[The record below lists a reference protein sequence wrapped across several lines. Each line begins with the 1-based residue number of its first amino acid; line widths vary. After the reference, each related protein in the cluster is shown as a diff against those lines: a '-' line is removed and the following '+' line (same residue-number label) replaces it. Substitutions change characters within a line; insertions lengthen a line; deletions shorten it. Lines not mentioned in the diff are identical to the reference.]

1 MNIFNLKLNEKKKIK
16 KINHDSSV
24 KRRLY
29 DLGLTKGAK
38 IELMLIS
45 PSKCI
50 KAYHIRDSLIAI
62 RNKDAKKI
70 EISGLDE

>member
-1 MNIFNLKLNEKKKIK
+1 
-16 KINHDSSV
+16 
-24 KRRLY
+24 
-29 DLGLTKGAK
+29 
-38 IELMLIS
+38 MLIS

>member
-1 MNIFNLKLNEKKKIK
+1 MNLCDLKLNEKAKIK
-16 KINHDSSV
+16 KINHDSSI

-50 KAYHIRDSLIAI
+50 
-62 RNKDAKKI
+62 
-70 EISGLDE
+70 GLDE